1 MEWIETTG
9 KTVEEAK
16 EQALREL
23 GIDESELEYEVT
35 QEPRGGL
42 LGRIS
47 GSSAHVRAR
56 VRPISREKP
65 QRGRRRGGG
74 RGDRGKGRQKSRQD
88 KDSGRGDG
96 GKGRGKGGKGR
107 GKGGGKGGG
116 DRRSDQRG
124 GGQQP
129 RKKQG
134 KQQAKPKAKQ
144 AEERSMS
151 DVPVEEQAE
160 MAEEFAQ
167 GLVEA
172 FGLEGSAEGRADEDR
187 VQVDID
193 GDDLGVL
200 IGQDGATMGAI
211 RELVKTALQR
221 QTQGQNARVSID
233 VGGYN
238 AKRRGA
244 LEAFARELAEK
255 ALDTG
260 RAQALEP
267 MNPPDRK
274 VVHDAVNEIDG
285 VTTESEGEEPRRRVI
300 ITPA

>member
-16 EQALREL
+16 ERALREL
-23 GIDESELEYEVT
+23 GIDEGELEYEVT

-65 QRGRRRGGG
+65 QRGRQRGRRRGGG
-74 RGDRGKGRQKSRQD
+74 RGDRGKGKQKARRDSRGGAKDRGNGGGERRSGRRAGGQRQK
-88 KDSGRGDG
+88 
-96 GKGRGKGGKGR
+96 
-107 GKGGGKGGG
+107 
-116 DRRSDQRG
+116 QRK
-124 GGQQP
+124 Q
-129 RKKQG
+129 QG
-134 KQQAKPKAKQ
+134 KPRAKQ
-144 AEERSMS
+144 AKERSMS

-172 FGLEGSAEGRADEDR
+172 FGLEGSAEARADEDR
-187 VQVDID
+187 VQVDIN
-193 GDDLGVL
+193 GDELGVL
-200 IGQDGATMGAI
+200 IGQDGSTMEAM

-238 AKRRGA
+238 ARRRGA
-244 LEAFARELAEK
+244 LEEFARELAEK

-285 VTTESEGEEPRRRVI
+285 VTTESEGEEPRRRVV

>member
-16 EQALREL
+16 ERALREL

-74 RGDRGKGRQKSRQD
+74 RGDRGRSR
-88 KDSGRGDG
+88 RGD
-96 GKGRGKGGKGR
+96 KGRGKTKSRQESRGGA
-107 GKGGGKGGG
+107 KGGGKGGG
-116 DRRSDQRG
+116 RRGGKGGGERRSDQRG
-124 GGQQP
+124 GGQQ
-129 RKKQG
+129 Q
-134 KQQAKPKAKQ
+134 KQQRKPKAKQ
-144 AEERSMS
+144 VEERSMS
-151 DVPVEEQAE
+151 EVPVEEQAE

-172 FGLEGSAEGRADEDR
+172 FGLDGSAEAYADEDR

-200 IGQDGATMGAI
+200 IGQDGSTMEAI

-244 LEAFARELAEK
+244 LEAFARELAQK

-260 RAQALEP
+260 RTQALEP
-267 MNPPDRK
+267 MSPPDRK

-285 VTTESEGEEPRRRVI
+285 VTTESQGEEPRRRVV

>member
-23 GIDESELEYEVT
+23 GIDDSELEYEVA

-88 KDSGRGDG
+88 SRRGG
-96 GKGRGKGGKGR
+96 GGKGR

-116 DRRSDQRG
+116 ERRSDQRG
-124 GGQQP
+124 GGQQQ

-134 KQQAKPKAKQ
+134 KQQSKPKAKQ

-200 IGQDGATMGAI
+200 IGRDGATMGAI

-244 LEAFARELAEK
+244 LEAFARELAQK

>member
-65 QRGRRRGGG
+65 QRGRRRGG
-74 RGDRGKGRQKSRQD
+74 RGDRGKGKQKSRQD
-88 KDSGRGDG
+88 SRRGSGGKNG
-96 GKGRGKGGKGR
+96 GKGRGKGGE
-107 GKGGGKGGG
+107 
-116 DRRSDQRG
+116 RRSDQRG
-124 GGQQP
+124 GGQQE

-134 KQQAKPKAKQ
+134 KQQRKPKAEQ

-255 ALDTG
+255 VLDTG

-285 VTTESEGEEPRRRVI
+285 VTTESQGEEPRRRVI

>member
-16 EQALREL
+16 ERALREL

-35 QEPRGGL
+35 QAPRGGL

-74 RGDRGKGRQKSRQD
+74 RGDRGKSRRGDKGKGKQKSRPE
-88 KDSGRGDG
+88 SRA
-96 GKGRGKGGKGR
+96 
-107 GKGGGKGGG
+107 GGGKGGG
-116 DRRSDQRG
+116 QRRGKGGGQRRSDPRG

-129 RKKQG
+129 
-134 KQQAKPKAKQ
+134 KQQKQPRKPKAKQ

-151 DVPVEEQAE
+151 EVPVEEQAE

-172 FGLEGSAEGRADEDR
+172 FGLDGSAEAYADEDR

-200 IGQDGATMGAI
+200 IGQDGSTMEAI

-221 QTQGQNARVSID
+221 QTEGQNARVSID

-244 LEAFARELAEK
+244 LEEFARELAQK

-274 VVHDAVNEIDG
+274 VVHDAVNEIEG
-285 VTTESEGEEPRRRVI
+285 VTTESQGEEPRRRVV

>member
-16 EQALREL
+16 ERALREL
-23 GIDESELEYEVT
+23 GIDEGELEYEVT

-65 QRGRRRGGG
+65 QRGRQRGRRRGGGRGGG
-74 RGDRGKGRQKSRQD
+74 RGDRGKGEQKARRDSRGGAKDRGNGGGERRSGRRAGGQRQK
-88 KDSGRGDG
+88 
-96 GKGRGKGGKGR
+96 
-107 GKGGGKGGG
+107 
-116 DRRSDQRG
+116 QRK
-124 GGQQP
+124 Q
-129 RKKQG
+129 QG
-134 KQQAKPKAKQ
+134 KPRAKQ
-144 AEERSMS
+144 AKERSMS

-172 FGLEGSAEGRADEDR
+172 FGLEGSAEARADEDR
-187 VQVDID
+187 VQVDIN
-193 GDDLGVL
+193 GDELGVL
-200 IGQDGATMGAI
+200 IGQDGSTMEAI

-238 AKRRGA
+238 ARRRGA
-244 LEAFARELAEK
+244 LEEFARELAEK

-285 VTTESEGEEPRRRVI
+285 VTTESEGEEPRRRVV

>member
-16 EQALREL
+16 EHALREL

-47 GSSAHVRAR
+47 GASAHVRAR

-74 RGDRGKGRQKSRQD
+74 RGDRGKGRQKFRQD
-88 KDSGRGDG
+88 KDSRRGGGGKGG
-96 GKGRGKGGKGR
+96 GKGRGKGS

-116 DRRSDQRG
+116 ERRSDQRG
-124 GGQQP
+124 GGQQQ

-134 KQQAKPKAKQ
+134 KPKAKQ
-144 AEERSMS
+144 VEERSMS

-244 LEAFARELAEK
+244 LEAFARELAQK

-285 VTTESEGEEPRRRVI
+285 VTTESEGEEPRRRVV